1 MGAEEGA
8 SVQRQACHPAVSEEG
23 CSGGTRIRS
32 AFRTHHS
39 AYGEKNGVKSAES
52 EPRRAARSKGS
63 HYRRRCRLLVQEMD
77 RTARI
82 WATEQKV

>member
-1 MGAEEGA
+1 MWAEEGA

-39 AYGEKNGVKSAES
+39 AYGEKNGVKALS
-52 EPRRAARSKGS
+52 RSPEERPGAK
-63 HYRRRCRLLVQEMD
+63 
-77 RTARI
+77 API
-82 WATEQKV
+82 TEGGAGCWYKRWTG